1 MSGPRQE
8 AVNALSER
16 ECTWVLMWLAIGA
29 DAGLEG
35 QGIADGV
42 AALRKWQDRHP
53 ALAQYPQHLQRPRA
67 AGGSGG

>member
-42 AALRKWQDRHP
+42 AALRKWQDRAAPMPGRRP
-53 ALAQYPQHLQRPRA
+53 ATA
-67 AGGSGG
+67 AGR